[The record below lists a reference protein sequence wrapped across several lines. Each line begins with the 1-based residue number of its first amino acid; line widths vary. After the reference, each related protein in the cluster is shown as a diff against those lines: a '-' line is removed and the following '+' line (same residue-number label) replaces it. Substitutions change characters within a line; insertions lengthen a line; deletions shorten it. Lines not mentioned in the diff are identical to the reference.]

1 MKNYKIRYNR
11 PVIQPEESRS
21 LENFDELL
29 TEYNKPRGTNW
40 KTIFRSIAM
49 FVAISSI
56 VFLGIY
62 KDAYEFEFP
71 EVISNSDIIITEQV
85 PQSTIAEPVT
95 NANIISEENAELKD
109 VASAE
114 TKESISIEKPDI
126 SSPEKD
132 NSTVVPDQAAGFV
145 EAEPIDGFPALYNHF
160 DEHLKYPD
168 AALED
173 GLEGNVIVK
182 FVIDT
187 AGNPIKVIV
196 EKSLHEVLDRTAIDL
211 INNMPKWNPAR
222 LNGDAIEST
231 HRIPLFFQI
240 EPKEEE
246 K

>member
-29 TEYNKPRGTNW
+29 TEYNTPRGTNW
-40 KTIFRSIAM
+40 KNIFRSIAM
-49 FVAISSI
+49 FIAISGI

-71 EVISNSDIIITEQV
+71 EVISNSDIIISEQTPPSV
-85 PQSTIAEPVT
+85 IEEPAIKT
-95 NANIISEENAELKD
+95 NDISLGNEELKD
-109 VASAE
+109 GPSAE
-114 TKESISIEKPDI
+114 IKEINSTALPNE
-126 SSPEKD
+126 SSPETD
-132 NSTVVPDQAAGFV
+132 NSTVVADQDGGFL
-145 EAEPIDGFPALYNHF
+145 EAEPIDGFPALYSYL
-160 DEHLKYPD
+160 EEQLKYPD

-187 AGNPIKVIV
+187 AGNPIKVII
-196 EKSLHEVLDRTAIDL
+196 EKSLHEVLDSTAIDL
-211 INNMPKWNPAR
+211 VNNMPKWNPAR
-222 LNGDAIEST
+222 LNGEAIEST

-240 EPKEEE
+240 ENKEE
-246 K
+246 

>member
-11 PVIQPEESRS
+11 PVIQPEESRN
-21 LENFDELL
+21 LEDFDELL
-29 TEYNKPRGTNW
+29 AEYNTPRGTNW
-40 KTIFRSIAM
+40 KNIFRGIAM

-71 EVISNSDIIITEQV
+71 EVISTSGIIIAEQT
-85 PQSTIAEPVT
+85 PPSTIAEPVKKT
-95 NANIISEENAELKD
+95 NDISADNEELKD

-114 TKESISIEKPDI
+114 TKEIISTADPDE

-132 NSTVVPDQAAGFV
+132 NSTVFADQDGGFL
-145 EAEPIDGFPALYNHF
+145 EAEPIDGFPALYTYL
-160 DEHLKYPD
+160 EERLKYPD

-187 AGNPIKVIV
+187 SGNPIKVLI
-196 EKSLHEVLDRTAIDL
+196 EKSLHEVLDSTAMNL

-222 LNGDAIEST
+222 LNGEAIEST

-240 EPKEEE
+240 EHKEEE

>member
-29 TEYNKPRGTNW
+29 TEYNTPRGTNW

-71 EVISNSDIIITEQV
+71 EVISNSDIIISEQIPPSV
-85 PQSTIAEPVT
+85 IAEPAIKT
-95 NANIISEENAELKD
+95 NDISSGNEELKD
-109 VASAE
+109 GPSAE
-114 TKESISIEKPDI
+114 IKEINSTALPNE
-126 SSPEKD
+126 SSPEMD
-132 NSTVVPDQAAGFV
+132 NSTVVADQDGGFL
-145 EAEPIDGFPALYNHF
+145 EAEPIDGFPALYSYL
-160 DEHLKYPD
+160 EEQLKYPD

-187 AGNPIKVIV
+187 AGNPIKVII
-196 EKSLHEVLDRTAIDL
+196 EKSLHEVLDSTAIDL
-211 INNMPKWNPAR
+211 VNNMPKWNPAR
-222 LNGDAIEST
+222 LNGEAIEST

-240 EPKEEE
+240 ENKEE
-246 K
+246 